1 MKRNFIIVCASVITF
16 GTFITG
22 CKQDTAENDAI
33 RAERDSLLH
42 LSEQRDSTIDVFVE
56 SFAEIQM
63 NLDSIKTRQEII
75 SVSASN
81 SPERRQT
88 QRERINEDI
97 RLINNLLDDNRSR
110 ITDLEQQL
118 KNSNYKSNQFQKLIT
133 SLRQQLA
140 QKETELLELK
150 GELASMNLT
159 VENLNVSI
167 DTLRSMGR
175 TQTRLIDA
183 QTSKLNTAFYTVG
196 TAKELEKKGV
206 IDREGGFL
214 GIGKEEKL
222 RRDFENDNFNRIGI
236 YETMIIPVGFKKVKL
251 VTSHPSDSYTLQ
263 KEGDI
268 VSNIQI
274 TDPEKFWRASKYL
287 VVIKD

>member
-1 MKRNFIIVCASVITF
+1 MTIA
-16 GTFITG
+16 
-22 CKQDTAENDAI
+22 Q
-33 RAERDSLLH
+33 
-42 LSEQRDSTIDVFVE
+42 QRDSTIDVFVE
-56 SFAEIQM
+56 SFSEIQT

-88 QRERINEDI
+88 QRDMINEDI
-97 RLINNLLDDNRSR
+97 RLINTLLEDNRNK
-110 ITDLEQQL
+110 IADLEKQL
-118 KNSNYKSNQFQKLIT
+118 QNSNYKSSQFQKLIT

-140 QKETELLELK
+140 QKENELLELK
-150 GELASMNLT
+150 GELASLNMT

-183 QTSKLNTAFYTVG
+183 QTSKLNTAFWTVG
-196 TAKELEKKGV
+196 TARDLEKKGV
-206 IDREGGFL
+206 IDRQGGFL

-222 RRDFENDNFNRIGI
+222 RRDFENDNFNRINI
-236 YETMIIPVGFKKVKL
+236 YETQTIPVNLKKVKL
-251 VTSHPSDSYTLQ
+251 VTSHPTDSYTLE
-263 KEGDI
+263 KNGDQ
-268 VSNIQI
+268 VANIQI

-287 VVIKD
+287 VVVKD